1 MRKAET
7 NLRHR
12 EKRYDSAKLTIRE
25 LRRLLLPYKDDES
38 ADVVLK
44 NKGNRQILERWYQ
57 SLHDNFRKRS
67 IKPAIN
73 NAAAIKSIEHS
84 QLKVDDSISGH
95 LCLWDNNPGTFWW
108 PEPEKFPVEHGS
120 LSSTDA
126 YRKFFTV
133 SAIHIC
139 KQFSTYR
146 VLWRFTTVA
155 VYLHFRRWKPEIDSI
170 RKSHVQDFLRFL
182 RCDASDDAT
191 TTCLFIIKAGQRRI
205 SFCYLLTRFK

>member
-1 MRKAET
+1 MVMRKAET

-95 LCLWDNNPGTFWW
+95 LCLWENNPETFWW

-133 SAIHIC
+133 LRDSHLQAI
-139 KQFSTYR
+139 FD
-146 VLWRFTTVA
+146 L
-155 VYLHFRRWKPEIDSI
+155 
-170 RKSHVQDFLRFL
+170 
-182 RCDASDDAT
+182 
-191 TTCLFIIKAGQRRI
+191 
-205 SFCYLLTRFK
+205 